1 MSATPN
7 SLNAKP
13 ETVRVISTNAATLE
27 TWSPSAGKETFDL
40 LKELKLPDQES
51 RDRLLAE
58 ALAILQ
64 RCVAPDVESGSK
76 TGLAVGYVQSGKTMS
91 FTIVTALARDNGY
104 PIVIVIGGIS
114 IPLFTQSEERLEKDL
129 RLKVRP
135 DRKWK
140 YLSNPGIAQKQ
151 SIESS
156 LTEWKDPKVP
166 FSEKQT
172 VLITVMKN
180 HTHLNNLNKLLE
192 KLNLNQV
199 PVLVIDDEADQAG
212 LNAGVNKG
220 QQTTTYRRL
229 IKMRSL
235 LKNHSFLQ
243 YTATPQAPLLINLI
257 DVLSPNFTQVLT
269 PGKDYIGGKNFFG
282 SNMELV
288 RIIPNSDI
296 PPRNGSLPEPPQSL
310 QYAMI
315 LFYLG
320 VASAYAQGELK
331 GNRSMMVHPSQK
343 TLPHA
348 EYVNWVRKTQKLF
361 LDTLQLSSSDPD
373 RADLVADFSEAY
385 KDLQATVVELPDF
398 DTLLGKLTRA
408 IRTTLITEVNS
419 KHKDGTPQVKWKN
432 DYSHILVG
440 GQAMD
445 RGFTVEGLT
454 ITYMPRGLGT
464 RTADTI
470 QQRARFFGY
479 KQDYVGY
486 CRVFVE
492 NDTRDAF
499 RAYVTHEEDIR
510 SRLTAHSNTNKPL
523 SEWKRAFFLDP
534 RLKPTRKSVLD
545 LAYLQDDY
553 SDDWF
558 EPDSPQDNPEAVV
571 SNRVVVKEFLAKLA
585 LVDDEGHADRTLKQR
600 HKVARDVPLKE
611 TMEQLLAQL
620 RVTRLS
626 DSQRFTGILL
636 QIERFL
642 DDNPEATST
651 IYHISGGIE
660 RERTVNTQGKIP
672 TLFQGPHPDKKG
684 AIYPGDRNIRDMSEL
699 TIQIHNLRIIEG
711 DEEYPEVPAVAV
723 WVPAAMSN
731 PWLSQNQ
738 GGTNKV

>member
-13 ETVRVISTNAATLE
+13 ETVRVISTPSGTLE
-27 TWSPSAGKETFDL
+27 TWSPSAGKETIDL
-40 LKELKLPDQES
+40 LNELKLPDQES
-51 RDRLLAE
+51 RDRLLEE

-64 RCVAPDVESGSK
+64 RCVAPDVASGSK

-140 YLSNPGIAQKQ
+140 YLSNPGIAQRQ

-156 LTEWKDPKVP
+156 LAEWKDPTVP

-269 PGKDYIGGKNFFG
+269 PGKDYTGGKNFFG
-282 SNMELV
+282 GNMELV
-288 RIIPNSDI
+288 RIIPTSDI

-310 QYAMI
+310 QYAMM

-361 LDTLQLSSSDPD
+361 LDTLQLSPGDPD

-385 KDLQATVVELPDF
+385 KDLQATVVDLPDF
-398 DTLLGKLTRA
+398 DTLLKKLARA
-408 IRTTLITEVNS
+408 IRATLITEVNS

-510 SRLTAHSNTNKPL
+510 SRLTDHSNTNKPL

-534 RLKPTRKSVLD
+534 GLKPTRKSVLD

-558 EPDSPQDNPEAVV
+558 EPDSPHDNPEAVV
-571 SNRVVVKEFLAKLA
+571 SNRVVVKEFLAKLT
-585 LVDDEGHADRTLKQR
+585 LVDDEGHKDRTPIQR
-600 HKVARDVPLKE
+600 HKVVRNVPLKE

-626 DSQRFTGILL
+626 DSQRFTGIML

-660 RERTVNTQGKIP
+660 RERAVDAQGKIP

-684 AIYPGDRNIRDMSEL
+684 AIYPGDRNIRDVREL
-699 TIQIHNLRIIEG
+699 TIQIHNLRIKEG
-711 DEEYPEVPAVAV
+711 DDEYPGVPAIAV